1 MTGLATDGGLYV
13 PEYLPQFS
21 EDLITSWSS
30 LTYEELAFKVMY
42 PFVEDNIDEI
52 SFQKIL
58 DKSYA
63 KFRDTSIAPLKQFDE
78 KNWILELFHGPTL
91 AFKDFAL
98 QFLGNLLDH
107 IVGSKN
113 EKLVVLGAT
122 SGALDQLQLRDAK
135 IVGTLMYLFCILII
149 AFQTF
154 KDGK

>member
-52 SFQKIL
+52 SFKRIL

-63 KFRDTSIAPLKQFDE
+63 KFRDSSIAPLKHFDE
-78 KNWILELFHGPTL
+78 KYWLSLI
-91 AFKDFAL
+91 
-98 QFLGNLLDH
+98 H
-107 IVGSKN
+107 I
-113 EKLVVLGAT
+113 
-122 SGALDQLQLRDAK
+122 
-135 IVGTLMYLFCILII
+135 
-149 AFQTF
+149 
-154 KDGK
+154 